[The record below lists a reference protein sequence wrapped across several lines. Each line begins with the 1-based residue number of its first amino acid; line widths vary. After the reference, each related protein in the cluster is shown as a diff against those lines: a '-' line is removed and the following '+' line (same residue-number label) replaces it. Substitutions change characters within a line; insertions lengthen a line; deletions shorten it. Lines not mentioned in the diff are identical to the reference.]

1 MAKYTGNSLTN
12 LGKDLL
18 ARAIVSGEI
27 ITFTKVELGKGT
39 AIENNEELEGLV
51 DTFKILPITS
61 TSKLEGGT
69 YRVRV
74 AFDNTGITEDK
85 ELREIGVFARG
96 EDGEEL
102 LYSYCHTDT
111 PDLIPAE
118 GSGVVERVEDVITFI
133 ANAANVNAVIDQ
145 SKVYATVKDLIE
157 GLGGKEDKFDKNSG
171 FNLDKTDSAE
181 TDSSILVAT
190 AKAVKKA
197 WDKAKE
203 AIVFTD
209 TNRAAILNNTE
220 QIENLTAIESLGRTR
235 IGVNGA
241 GDEELFVNVKRIGFM
256 LIYNFD
262 GSLNEVN
269 TGILPVLI
277 PLNFR
282 PKYEVNCVVADSGTG
297 FSGELLIKPN
307 GEVSYDLRGENNKNT
322 YTGSCTAISNKF

>member
-1 MAKYTGNSLTN
+1 MSDELKHLNWDVDGSHSVEPPENIKENGYPEGAAPPTEHFNWVFRTIDRWNKFFEGKLNTFNEWKEKLMPLFNSLSKGSIEDHIYLTPSLHFIPAGQVVADKN
-12 LGKDLL
+12 GKLW
-18 ARAIVSGEI
+18 RALSNITAPEGFPDGEAVGN
-27 ITFTKVELGKGT
+27 FEEHSVKKNKEL
-39 AIENNEELEGLV
+39 
-51 DTFKILPITS
+51 
-61 TSKLEGGT
+61 
-69 YRVRV
+69 
-74 AFDNTGITEDK
+74 ITE
-85 ELREIGVFARG
+85 
-96 EDGEEL
+96 
-102 LYSYCHTDT
+102 
-111 PDLIPAE
+111 
-118 GSGVVERVEDVITFI
+118 
-133 ANAANVNAVIDQ
+133 N
-145 SKVYATVKDLIE
+145 
-157 GLGGKEDKFDKNSG
+157 KNRS
-171 FNLDKTDSAE
+171 
-181 TDSSILVAT
+181 
-190 AKAVKKA
+190 
-197 WDKAKE
+197 
-203 AIVFTD
+203 
-209 TNRAAILNNTE
+209 LNNKE